1 MPHSSPEYFVPQD
14 IHMALDDFVQ
24 AHRALLRYFH
34 PQELGFQYLGDKLLV
49 DYVRYTDTLY
59 DLDTSDTAAL
69 LIENA
74 KRLFQVY
81 AYKRSQIL
89 F

>member
-1 MPHSSPEYFVPQD
+1 MYSEQPNLVPQD

-24 AHRALLRYFH
+24 AHRALLRYFF
-34 PQELGFQYLGDKLLV
+34 PRELSFQYLGDTQLQ
-49 DYVRYTDTLY
+49 DYLDYTDTLY
-59 DLDTSDTAAL
+59 DTDTSDNAAL
-69 LIENA
+69 LIQDA

-81 AYKRSQIL
+81 SYKRSQIG